1 MLALKEGVMNYN
13 KALEVIVRV
22 ASDEGNHV
30 DPDDAKEAWLYAI
43 QALNHCI
50 KLGLHGNDAVL
61 VQ

>member
-1 MLALKEGVMNYN
+1 MNYS
-13 KALEVIVRV
+13 KALELIVRV
-22 ASDEGNHV
+22 ASDEGAHVV

>member
-1 MLALKEGVMNYN
+1 MLDFKEGVMDYK
-13 KALEVIVRV
+13 KALELIVRV
-22 ASDEGNHV
+22 ASDEGDHI

-61 VQ
+61 VR

>member
-61 VQ
+61 VR